1 MTRTLRHLT
10 AIITALLLLFGRAS
24 GEEFPALLQVHQIA
38 IGQADAYLIRCGD
51 TAVMIDGGNA
61 KNHTPDD
68 LMDYLEQAGFDSLDA
83 CIVTHYHTDHAGN
96 LNLLLSEFG
105 REDTQVF
112 GPTKALD
119 KRYLP
124 LAAGEYLPM
133 RDGDKLIIGPL
144 TFTCVGP
151 ATVDHKGSD
160 NEDSLNILMTYGKR
174 TFLFTG
180 DAVRSQS
187 VMRRHGALLKNIDV
201 LKFPHHGIQPFAIDE
216 TALKEL
222 NPKVILV
229 PGLSG
234 WGVQDLAWKNG
245 LRAEVCAAN
254 EGHVVILSDGNSL
267 EVMTDVQPGQ
277 VAQR

>member
-133 RDGDKLIIGPL
+133 RDGDKLTIGPL

-245 LRAEVCAAN
+245 LRAEVYAAN

>member
-1 MTRTLRHLT
+1 MTRTLRRLT

-24 GEEFPALLQVHQIA
+24 GEESPALLQVHQIA

-133 RDGDKLIIGPL
+133 RDGDKLTIGPL

-245 LRAEVCAAN
+245 LRAEVYAAN

-267 EVMTDVQPGQ
+267 EVMADVQPGQ